1 MIKNL
6 IFDFGGV
13 IIHSDQ
19 SQAVRRFQEI
29 GVKDADKRLDKF
41 QQFGIFGDLEEGR
54 ISAED
59 YLREL
64 SKIAG
69 HDVTWD
75 EATYAWRGYCVGLP
89 QRNLDA
95 LLRLHNEG
103 FRLLLLSNTNP
114 FMMSWARSNDFDGK
128 GHAVDYYFDHLYT
141 SYEMKLAKPH
151 ADIFQKMMDDEQ
163 ILPQESIFIDDSD
176 RNVATARQLGI
187 HTLCP
192 KNNEDW
198 TADLDR
204 MIRELNS

>member
-1 MIKNL
+1 MIKTIL
-6 IFDFGGV
+6 FDMGGV
-13 IIHSDQ
+13 IITLEPDE
-19 SQAVRRFQEI
+19 ARRRFE
-29 GVKDADKRLDKF
+29 RLGLNNAAEMLDVYT
-41 QQFGIFGDLEEGR
+41 QQGIFGDLECGR
-54 ISAED
+54 ISDEEFRVELGRLAG
-59 YLREL
+59 REL
-64 SKIAG
+64 
-69 HDVTWD
+69 TWA
-75 EATYAWRGYCVGLP
+75 ECQQAWLGYVKEVP

-95 LLRLHNEG
+95 LMRLREEG
-103 FRLLLLSNTNP
+103 YRVVLLSNTNP
-114 FMMSWARSNDFDGK
+114 FMMSWARSNDFDGQ